1 MKIYVD
7 GHEETDM
14 IDCKQADQLRVFSLS
29 ILPTAQ
35 LIAIEVESSRRPCII
50 GSFSDGKVTNSS
62 WKCTSGT
69 ELDWK
74 KPGFNDSLWKS
85 AVKLNSVRE
94 RDLDRGCLINEIQ
107 RHGAKWITS
116 ADNGQQNMYCR
127 LNRFV

>member
-35 LIAIEVESSRRPCII
+35 LIAVEVESSGRPCII
-50 GSFSDGKVTNSS
+50 GSFSDAKVTNS

-69 ELDWK
+69 EHQ
-74 KPGFNDSLWKS
+74 
-85 AVKLNSVRE
+85 VLN
-94 RDLDRGCLINEIQ
+94 
-107 RHGAKWITS
+107 
-116 ADNGQQNMYCR
+116 
-127 LNRFV
+127 